1 MQLFEEQVIEK
12 NLIDKLLTYKNSWIK
27 MNKKL
32 KKGEV
37 IVMKKLLVLILG
49 VSFISVALSSTT
61 EASARE
67 WDSIECQPGFYWKK
81 GGWTAGGYHKAGGFC
96 IPMHTRWTK

>member
-1 MQLFEEQVIEK
+1 
-12 NLIDKLLTYKNSWIK
+12 
-27 MNKKL
+27 MNEKL
-32 KKGEV
+32 KKSEV

-67 WDSIECQPGFYWKK
+67 MDYIRIYISSPFYWN
-81 GGWTAGGYHKAGGFC
+81 F
-96 IPMHTRWTK
+96 

>member
-1 MQLFEEQVIEK
+1 
-12 NLIDKLLTYKNSWIK
+12 
-27 MNKKL
+27 
-32 KKGEV
+32 
-37 IVMKKLLVLILG
+37 MKKLLVLILG

-61 EASARE
+61 EASAR
-67 WDSIECQPGFYWKK
+67 ECQPGFYWKK

>member
-1 MQLFEEQVIEK
+1 
-12 NLIDKLLTYKNSWIK
+12 
-27 MNKKL
+27 
-32 KKGEV
+32 
-37 IVMKKLLVLILG
+37 MKKLLVLILG

-67 WDSIECQPGFYWKK
+67 WDYIECQPGFYWKK

-96 IPMHTRWTK
+96 IPMHTRWTKLLLNLRLFHEKISNKKYILYYYSFSFKLYNFFFS

>member
-1 MQLFEEQVIEK
+1 
-12 NLIDKLLTYKNSWIK
+12 
-27 MNKKL
+27 
-32 KKGEV
+32 
-37 IVMKKLLVLILG
+37 MKKLLVLILG

-61 EASARE
+61 EARDIPGRFFYTYNSQV
-67 WDSIECQPGFYWKK
+67 QPGFYWKK

>member
-1 MQLFEEQVIEK
+1 M
-12 NLIDKLLTYKNSWIK
+12 
-27 MNKKL
+27 
-32 KKGEV
+32 
-37 IVMKKLLVLILG
+37 
-49 VSFISVALSSTT
+49 SFISVALSSTT

>member
-1 MQLFEEQVIEK
+1 MIFILVDLQLFEEQVIEK

-49 VSFISVALSSTT
+49 VSFISV
-61 EASARE
+61 
-67 WDSIECQPGFYWKK
+67 
-81 GGWTAGGYHKAGGFC
+81 
-96 IPMHTRWTK
+96 

>member
-1 MQLFEEQVIEK
+1 
-12 NLIDKLLTYKNSWIK
+12 
-27 MNKKL
+27 
-32 KKGEV
+32 
-37 IVMKKLLVLILG
+37 MKKLLVLILG

-81 GGWTAGGYHKAGGFC
+81 GGGFC